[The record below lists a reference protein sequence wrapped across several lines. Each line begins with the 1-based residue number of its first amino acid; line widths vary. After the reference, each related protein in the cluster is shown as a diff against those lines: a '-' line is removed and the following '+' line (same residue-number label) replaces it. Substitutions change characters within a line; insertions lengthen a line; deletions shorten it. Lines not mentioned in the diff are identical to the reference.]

1 MYIKKKDRELYSYLD
16 EKLELPNK
24 WNKFVKEQSVK
35 HNFIIKNKNNYHC
48 TYCKYEFTANKKVN
62 EECKCPNCK
71 NTYIVKSNRLKH
83 YIFKDYLA
91 IFDKVDDYSIERLFQ
106 LESYYSEDK
115 IDSVCF
121 EWGRNVFDKDL
132 YIQHQIINNNTV
144 ATTSGIW
151 ISYKSVLDSHWHIS
165 DSYSNPIRYI
175 EEFIYYPYN
184 IKKLLGKIEK
194 YKYSQLWTLL
204 KHINYCNLFY
214 LLDNYNYSI
223 ELLTKLKLYNLA
235 LCPKSFKNKTFDKN
249 FYGLTKDYLPFM
261 QKYNI
266 DLTELEIL
274 SIVKKKDINLI
285 REIKNKTTNY
295 FNLARVIDLTKAVK
309 LTDLNE
315 DNQNEYAD
323 YLNMIDILDY
333 NLTDNKI
340 LYPENIE
347 IAHDKVLT
355 QYKIKEDENIN
366 KAIIK
371 RYKKLEKNT
380 FKNKKFI
387 IKPAQNYKSLE
398 DESYQQHNCVK
409 TYAERIAY
417 GECDIYFMRLLSEPK
432 KSLVTV
438 EVRRKQVVQQ
448 RTKFNNNTT
457 KEQKKFLEIWEKE
470 VLSKS

>member
-1 MYIKKKDRELYSYLD
+1 MYIKKKDRELYSYID
-16 EKLELPNK
+16 EKLKLPYK
-24 WNKFVKEQSVK
+24 WDKFVKEQAAK
-35 HNFIIKNKNNYHC
+35 HNYIIKNKNNYHC
-48 TYCKYEFTANKKVN
+48 TYCKYEFTANKKIN

-71 NTYIVKSNRLKH
+71 NTYIVKSSRLKH

-91 IFDKVDDYSIERLFQ
+91 IFDIVDNYWVERIFQ
-106 LESYYSEDK
+106 LERYYSEDK

-121 EWGRNVFDKDL
+121 EWGRNIYNKDFF
-132 YIQHQIINNNTV
+132 IEHQIINNNTV

-151 ISYKSVLDSHWHIS
+151 ISYKSVLDSHWHTS
-165 DSYSNPIRYI
+165 DSYTNPIKYI
-175 EEFIYYPYN
+175 EDYIYYPYN
-184 IKKLLGKIEK
+184 IKKLIGKIER

-204 KHINYCNLFY
+204 KHISYCDFIY
-214 LLDNYNYSI
+214 LLKNYNYSV

-285 REIKNKTTNY
+285 KEIKRKTTNY
-295 FNLARVIDLTKAVK
+295 FSLAKVIDLKKAVK
-309 LTDLNE
+309 LTNLNE

-323 YLNMIDILDY
+323 YLNMIDILGYD
-333 NLTDNKI
+333 LTDNRI

-347 IAHDKVLT
+347 IAHDKVLV
-355 QYKIKEDENIN
+355 QYKIKKDENIN
-366 KAIIK
+366 KAISK
-371 RYKKLEKNT
+371 RFKKLKKNIYE
-380 FKNKKFI
+380 NKKFI

-398 DESYQQHNCVK
+398 DESTQQHNCVK
-409 TYAERIAY
+409 TYAERIAK
-417 GECDIYFMRLLSEPK
+417 GECDIYFMRLISEPK

-438 EVRRKQVVQQ
+438 EVRENKVVQQ
-448 RTKFNNNTT
+448 RSKNNCDTS
-457 KEQKKFLEIWEKE
+457 KEQRQFLKMWEKM
-470 VLSKS
+470 VLNG